1 MKRIAIITG
10 ASSGMG
16 KEFVYAVD
24 KKYDCIDEIWLIARR
39 RDLLEEIREDI
50 NKPCIIVSEDIA
62 DPGFLE
68 RFKKMLRQEK
78 ANVKLLVNCA
88 GYGII
93 GPIDDTALEVS
104 LGMINTNCTGL
115 TAMIGMVLP
124 YMMKK
129 SRIINLASSAA
140 FVPQPNFAIY
150 AATKSYVLSLS
161 RALNEEFRKK
171 QIYVTAVCP
180 GPVATDFFRIA
191 EDGHQRAWFKDLF
204 MANAQDV
211 VEQALKDSIARK
223 EISIYGFGM
232 KAFYAASNLIPHKII
247 LRLANI
253 MSGK

>member
-115 TAMIGMVLP
+115 TAMIGM
-124 YMMKK
+124 
-129 SRIINLASSAA
+129 
-140 FVPQPNFAIY
+140 
-150 AATKSYVLSLS
+150 
-161 RALNEEFRKK
+161 
-171 QIYVTAVCP
+171 
-180 GPVATDFFRIA
+180 
-191 EDGHQRAWFKDLF
+191 
-204 MANAQDV
+204 
-211 VEQALKDSIARK
+211 
-223 EISIYGFGM
+223 
-232 KAFYAASNLIPHKII
+232 
-247 LRLANI
+247 
-253 MSGK
+253 